1 MSVLSESPVPENGT
15 PGSMRGMWRRG
26 YGLAHRAPPN
36 ERGGNSDATA
46 YGYRA
51 TSLLYT
57 SSRRPAKI
65 RLASIIKG
73 CSKYLKSEFKI
84 VGNPKMKLLH
94 FLNLSI

>member
-57 SSRRPAKI
+57 TWCKALIRIARGLKI
-65 RLASIIKG
+65 ATTAGSVAR
-73 CSKYLKSEFKI
+73 
-84 VGNPKMKLLH
+84 VW
-94 FLNLSI
+94 

>member
-51 TSLLYT
+51 TSLLYN
-57 SSRRPAKI
+57 
-65 RLASIIKG
+65 LDSISGISVLTDG
-73 CSKYLKSEFKI
+73 WHDFQFSVDRFSY
-84 VGNPKMKLLH
+84 P
-94 FLNLSI
+94 

>member
-51 TSLLYT
+51 TSLLYSLKAKWLIFMELT
-57 SSRRPAKI
+57 SKRSITDWCSCRLRRV
-65 RLASIIKG
+65 
-73 CSKYLKSEFKI
+73 F
-84 VGNPKMKLLH
+84 
-94 FLNLSI
+94 

>member
-1 MSVLSESPVPENGT
+1 MPERRTQQPAVGDSMNVLSESPVPENGT

-51 TSLLYT
+51 TSLLY
-57 SSRRPAKI
+57 S
-65 RLASIIKG
+65 LA
-73 CSKYLKSEFKI
+73 
-84 VGNPKMKLLH
+84 P
-94 FLNLSI
+94 

>member
-57 SSRRPAKI
+57 FAP
-65 RLASIIKG
+65 LL
-73 CSKYLKSEFKI
+73 SKFGH
-84 VGNPKMKLLH
+84 GNPPLEARGLEVEFFPKEEVLH
-94 FLNLSI
+94 EKVKIYR

>member
-51 TSLLYT
+51 TSLLYVRHEKVAPFLRVRIPPGDFC
-57 SSRRPAKI
+57 SRRKQPEQSW
-65 RLASIIKG
+65 R
-73 CSKYLKSEFKI
+73 
-84 VGNPKMKLLH
+84 
-94 FLNLSI
+94 

>member
-46 YGYRA
+46 YGYPA

-57 SSRRPAKI
+57 SGVILGIFGPRVLR
-65 RLASIIKG
+65 
-73 CSKYLKSEFKI
+73 
-84 VGNPKMKLLH
+84 NQ
-94 FLNLSI
+94 

>member
-57 SSRRPAKI
+57 KWGKALI
-65 RLASIIKG
+65 RIA
-73 CSKYLKSEFKI
+73 
-84 VGNPKMKLLH
+84 
-94 FLNLSI
+94 

>member
-57 SSRRPAKI
+57 YFDKSLI
-65 RLASIIKG
+65 RLKAPMIYKTTNRVRVDDR
-73 CSKYLKSEFKI
+73 CC
-84 VGNPKMKLLH
+84 
-94 FLNLSI
+94 